1 MTPLVAAHAPATPRL
16 VRSLIGKKVI
26 MAVTGVIL
34 LLFVIAH
41 LLGNLKVFQGAEHF
55 NAYAAGLRTLGA
67 PFFPRGLLL
76 WVARI
81 VLVGAVCAHIWA
93 AIAVTRASWSAR
105 PVGYHGL
112 EAVET
117 TYAARTMR
125 WGGVIIA
132 VYLIYH
138 LLDFTFGRVNPS
150 FVPGDVYHNV
160 IASFRV
166 WPVSAAYVVAMV
178 VVGLH
183 VYHGLWSAF
192 QTLGLNRS
200 PTFRWR
206 RGLAGTVA
214 GLIAVGYISI
224 PVAVLAGILR

>member
-1 MTPLVAAHAPATPRL
+1 MTPLVAADAPATPRL

-34 LLFVIAH
+34 LL
-41 LLGNLKVFQGAEHF
+41 
-55 NAYAAGLRTLGA
+55 
-67 PFFPRGLLL
+67 
-76 WVARI
+76 
-81 VLVGAVCAHIWA
+81 
-93 AIAVTRASWSAR
+93 
-105 PVGYHGL
+105 
-112 EAVET
+112 
-117 TYAARTMR
+117 
-125 WGGVIIA
+125 
-132 VYLIYH
+132 YLIYH

-192 QTLGLNRS
+192 QTLGLNRP
-200 PTFRWR
+200 PTFRWL
-206 RGLAGTVA
+206 RGVAGTVA